1 MEIPLVGDA
10 VDQTLSVHNSMLE
23 RGGLFGTAYSLWFS
37 TTCQGLNVAAS
48 ALKATETTS
57 GATVSYLL
65 GDICKC
71 KVSDMNTMV
80 DS

>member
-57 GATVSYLL
+57 GATVSNL
-65 GDICKC
+65 
-71 KVSDMNTMV
+71 
-80 DS
+80 